1 MSTTGLVDWSDAAVS
16 VGYLLLWAVLGWFAA
31 RALFV
36 RRVGE
41 KG

>member
-1 MSTTGLVDWSDAAVS
+1 VS